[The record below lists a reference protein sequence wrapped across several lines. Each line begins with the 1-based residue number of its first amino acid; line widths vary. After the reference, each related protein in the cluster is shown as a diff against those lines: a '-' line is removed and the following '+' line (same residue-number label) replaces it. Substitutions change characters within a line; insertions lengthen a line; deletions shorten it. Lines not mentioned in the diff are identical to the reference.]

1 MRAGAGRV
9 RGRLGFGPVGPRRRR
24 YTIGPGQLE
33 SLTLPV
39 GDDGVVIGVDE
50 DGFPA
55 VLGLNRPSAYDIALV
70 GGLWTAQVL
79 ALRAAATGTRIVVE
93 TGRPDA
99 WASLERALGGGRL
112 ALHEVGRVPPPGASA
127 ASPVVVVRDCGMRPP
142 RGRAVPGPWRSVV
155 TLLPY
160 LGPAAPGLL
169 GKASLVGV
177 QRVSPEEAEEVGHL
191 MRLPADAV
199 GALPALEDG
208 ATLWCT
214 RRECRLVTTRPTDAE
229 SGLLGAARRLDR
241 EARRPD

>member
-1 MRAGAGRV
+1 MTAPTGRG

-24 YTIGPGQLE
+24 YTIGPEQLD

-50 DGFPA
+50 RGFPA
-55 VLGLNRPSAYDIALV
+55 VLGLNRPSAYDITLV

-79 ALRAAATGTRIVVE
+79 VLRAAATGVRIVVE
-93 TGRPDA
+93 TGRAPA
-99 WASLERALGGGRL
+99 WAGLARAAGGGCV

-142 RGRAVPGPWRSVV
+142 RGRAVPGPWQSVV

-169 GKASLVGV
+169 EKSSLVGV
-177 QRVSPEEAEEVGHL
+177 QRVSPEEAEQVGHL
-191 MRLPADAV
+191 MRLPAGAV
-199 GALPALEDG
+199 RALPALEDG

-214 RRECRLVTTRPTDAE
+214 RRESRLVTTRPTDAE
-229 SGLLGAARRLDR
+229 AGLLGTARRLD
-241 EARRPD
+241 